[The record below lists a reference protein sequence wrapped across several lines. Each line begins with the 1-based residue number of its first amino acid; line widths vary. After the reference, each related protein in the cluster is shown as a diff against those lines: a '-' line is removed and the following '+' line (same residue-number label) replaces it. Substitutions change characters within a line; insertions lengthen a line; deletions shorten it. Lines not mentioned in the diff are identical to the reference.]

1 MKQKHLSFEERIVIE
16 EYLNKG
22 ESIHKIALKLNRPD
36 SSIVREV
43 KRNRFVFKTPEMSGC
58 EFMWEKTKCQ
68 KRFLSSECSYVIKT
82 GKNCYNHTCCGC
94 NIMCNANNCPDF
106 RQHVCSNLQKS
117 PFVCNGC
124 KSTTHCRNR
133 FTAKYKYQAR
143 RAQVIYEDT
152 LKESRTGISLSEEQM
167 QALDNLVSPL
177 LFQGQSIKAIYN
189 EKFYWPI
196 SEL

>member
-1 MKQKHLSFEERIVIE
+1 MSQYKHLTFQERICIE
-16 EYLNKG
+16 ESLDKRI
-22 ESIHKIALKLNRPD
+22 SINMIAKQLKKSR
-36 SSIVREV
+36 STIAREIQ
-43 KRNRFVFKTPEMSGC
+43 RNRYQV
-58 EFMWEKTKCQ
+58 
-68 KRFLSSECSYVIKT
+68 SEPRYKIHPGS
-82 GKNCYNHTCCGC
+82 
-94 NIMCNANNCPDF
+94 CPDF
-106 RQHVCSNLQKS
+106 KQHVCSNLQKS

-177 LFQGQSIKAIYN
+177 LFQGQSIRAIYN
-189 EKFYWPI
+189 EKFYRPI
-196 SEL
+196 LEL